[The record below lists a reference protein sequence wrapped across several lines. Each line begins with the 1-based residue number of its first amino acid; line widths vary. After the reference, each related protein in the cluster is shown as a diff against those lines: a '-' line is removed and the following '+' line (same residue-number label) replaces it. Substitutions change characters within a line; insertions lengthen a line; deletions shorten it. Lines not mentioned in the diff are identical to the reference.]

1 MNEKYIQA
9 LILGT
14 IIGFAIII
22 DDFIAPKQNHKM
34 MQKHLM
40 VKDIKK
46 LPHWKEDSGK
56 KIKLHETEGHEVL
69 VFKSDDKTEE
79 KNELKQIIKIKIDT
93 KDGGDKETKKEIKI
107 KVNTDD
113 ITDVNVES
121 ILKEIQNQLSDK
133 ELDKVKSK
141 LEVAKSELE
150 SVITDFTN
158 EVDDVDID
166 IELEVDSD

>member
-40 VKDIKK
+40 VKDIKT
-46 LPHWKEDSGK
+46 PHWKEDSGK

-79 KNELKQIIKIKIDT
+79 KNELKQIFKIKIDA
-93 KDGGDKETKKEIKI
+93 KDGDDKETKKEIKI

-121 ILKEIQNQLSDK
+121 ILNEIQNQLSDE

-158 EVDDVDID
+158 EVDDIDID
-166 IELEVDSD
+166 IEVEVDSD

>member
-40 VKDIKK
+40 VKDIKA
-46 LPHWKEDSGK
+46 PHWKEDSGK

-79 KNELKQIIKIKIDT
+79 KNELKQIFKIKIDA
-93 KDGGDKETKKEIKI
+93 KDGDDKEAKKEIKI

-121 ILKEIQNQLSDK
+121 ILKEIQNQLSDE

-158 EVDDVDID
+158 QVDDIDID
-166 IELEVDSD
+166 IEVEVDSD